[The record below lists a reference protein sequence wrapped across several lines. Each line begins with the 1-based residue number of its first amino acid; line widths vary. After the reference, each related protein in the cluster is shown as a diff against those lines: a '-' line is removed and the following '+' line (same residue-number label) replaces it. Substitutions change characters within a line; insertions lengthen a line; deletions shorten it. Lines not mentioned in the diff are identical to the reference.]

1 MIIPLVPEAKS
12 WSLCCDWQ
20 ISWLR
25 NCVYTTNIWSLDY
38 CLIKKYSQ
46 PLFYRKMDGRPKLFL
61 RRFFSSIGL
70 NSVGRLVKG
79 GRSSSMEQLS
89 IPTAPRANS
98 ASPSPTRRPQPTIR
112 IQRTPSL
119 QTLHTVSMPCYF
131 FVLLYDCPCIF
142 FIFVLFNH
150 IK

>member
-1 MIIPLVPEAKS
+1 M
-12 WSLCCDWQ
+12 
-20 ISWLR
+20 
-25 NCVYTTNIWSLDY
+25 
-38 CLIKKYSQ
+38 
-46 PLFYRKMDGRPKLFL
+46 YRKLDGRPKLFL

-89 IPTAPRANS
+89 IPAAARASS

-119 QTLHTVSMPCYF
+119 QTLHTVNKNI
-131 FVLLYDCPCIF
+131 VKELT
-142 FIFVLFNH
+142 
-150 IK
+150 

>member
-1 MIIPLVPEAKS
+1 MITCVPALVHPGDWAEQY
-12 WSLCCDWQ
+12 SLLC
-20 ISWLR
+20 IH
-25 NCVYTTNIWSLDY
+25 
-38 CLIKKYSQ
+38 
-46 PLFYRKMDGRPKLFL
+46 RKLDGRPKLFL

-89 IPTAPRANS
+89 IPTAPRVSS

-119 QTLHTVSMPCYF
+119 QTLNTVREREQRVVFCSGLMHPSVIVFC
-131 FVLLYDCPCIF
+131 
-142 FIFVLFNH
+142 FISPHHIDVILFL
-150 IK
+150 